1 MTFAAI
7 ASVDTLEEFFD
18 PVDVL
23 VDECKIHLDEEG
35 LQVRAVDPANVAMC
49 DVTLDANAFES
60 YEVPSSDDDSVIAL
74 DLGRFLDVVGFGDSG
89 ELVHLELNQATRKL
103 DVQVGSVEYT
113 LALIDPDSVRQ
124 EPDIPDL
131 DLSSEIVVEGRDL
144 SRAVDAAD
152 LVSDHLTFG
161 VDAGKETFYTEADG
175 DTDDVY
181 VAYDRDDLIDL
192 VTGGGARSLFS
203 LDYVNDLTKAVAN
216 DAEVTIELGEEF
228 PFKWHFEVSEGHAHV
243 TYLLAPRIQS
253 E

>member
-1 MTFAAI
+1 MTFHAI
-7 ASVDTLEEFFD
+7 ASVDTLEEFFE

-23 VDECKIHLDEEG
+23 VDECKIHLDEDG
-35 LQVRAVDPANVAMC
+35 LRVRAVDPANVAMT
-49 DVTLDANAFES
+49 DVTLDASGFES
-60 YEVPSSDDDSVIAL
+60 YEVPEADDESVIAL
-74 DLGRFLDVVGFGDSG
+74 DLGRFLDVLGFGDSG

-103 DVQVGSVEYT
+103 DVQVGSMDYT

-131 DLSSEIVVEGRDL
+131 DLPSEIVVEGRDL

-152 LVSDHLTFG
+152 LVSDHTTFG

-175 DTDDVY
+175 DTDDVF
-181 VAYDRDDLIDL
+181 VAYDREDLIDL
-192 VTGGGARSLFS
+192 ETGGGARSLFS
-203 LDYVNDLTKAVAN
+203 LDYVSDLAGALPN

-228 PFKWHFEVSEGHAHV
+228 PLKWHFSVAEGAAHV
-243 TYLLAPRIQS
+243 TYLLAPRVQS